1 MEYIPMGKENNQH
14 PTEENWGFKA
24 KNQGD

>member
-1 MEYIPMGKENNQH
+1 MEYIPMGNENNQH
-14 PTEENWGFKA
+14 PTEENWDFKA